1 MYPFYHKVDRI
12 RTDVCLVTKSCL
24 TFLRTQGLWLFGLL
38 CLWNFPGKSPGVHC
52 HFLLQGIFPTQ
63 GWNPGLCCV
72 SCIASWPFTTEF
84 RGNPRQCSFLLS
96 PVSVASWNCLLK
108 PSSCPPGTAVL
119 FPLSLVFTLFLVPR
133 GSTDARLQGIHGCT
147 PPALRWRRGGK
158 VQPSWGA
165 SAFPTPRPLS
175 AYIFLLSESLLWDMH
190 CVTCFIFTLSLNL
203 CNYCQVGFYYYR
215 TS

>member
-1 MYPFYHKVDRI
+1 MSDFFANPGTVALWTPLSVEFSRQESWCALPF
-12 RTDVCLVTKSCL
+12 
-24 TFLRTQGLWLFGLL
+24 
-38 CLWNFPGKSPGVHC
+38 PSPGDLPDPGMEPGALLRLLRSQLTLYHWVPGESPPV
-52 HFLLQGIFPTQ
+52 FLP
-63 GWNPGLCCV
+63 
-72 SCIASWPFTTEF
+72 SA
-84 RGNPRQCSFLLS
+84 S
-96 PVSVASWNCLLK
+96 PVSVASWNCLLT